1 MNVARDPLE
10 SPALELASRQA
21 ALAFERTLLGLD
33 QLLMSSIRTSLSLLT
48 FGFAMFL
55 FFQQVAGDAGV
66 NLRVPARNFGI
77 SLVALGVGLLA
88 SGLIAHRSRYAAL
101 RRQMDDLYQRQL
113 LAQGGPRTPSRIAI
127 FCVLL
132 LVAGLL
138 AIVGIVI
145 RIGPFA

>member
-1 MNVARDPLE
+1 MSDRGPLE

-33 QLLMSSIRTSLSLLT
+33 QLLMTSIRTSLSLLT

-55 FFQQVAGDAGV
+55 FFQQVAGEAGV

-77 SLVALGVGLLA
+77 SLVVLGIGLLA
-88 SGLIAHRSRYAAL
+88 SGLVAHRARYEAL

-113 LAQGGPRTPSRIAI
+113 LAEAATRTQSPIAI
-127 FCVLL
+127 IGVLL
-132 LVAGLL
+132 LGAGLL
-138 AIVGIVI
+138 VIAGILI
-145 RIGPFA
+145 RLGPYA